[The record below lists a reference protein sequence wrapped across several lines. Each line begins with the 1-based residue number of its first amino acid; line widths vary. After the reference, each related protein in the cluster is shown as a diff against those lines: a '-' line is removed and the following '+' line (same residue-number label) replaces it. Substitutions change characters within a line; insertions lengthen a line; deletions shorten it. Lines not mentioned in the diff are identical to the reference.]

1 MYIYI
6 IFMNN
11 YSIFSKS
18 FQKEDQVLNLDNRV
32 DSVGRINIMQ
42 PPSSE
47 MQFKMYEKISIDN
60 KATDYRGALNG
71 EYETTLLSNLF
82 FCAENIQIIQNGI
95 RAGVHKMSNGRY
107 MVPNQNIDNLKIIMR
122 SIFMQYSENLQT
134 NITKQI
140 EKLNALVLDYCV
152 PNVYSGAVSYEK
164 YCYDQ
169 STIARPLDRQE
180 NHDRN
185 FKQLEQKPW
194 F

>member
-1 MYIYI
+1 MD
-6 IFMNN
+6 N
-11 YSIFSKS
+11 YSEFYKS
-18 FQKEDQVLNLDNRV
+18 FRKEDGILNLNNRV
-32 DSVGRINIMQ
+32 DTISRMDIMQ

-47 MQFKMYEKISIDN
+47 VQFKMYEKLSIDN

-82 FCAENIQIIQNGI
+82 FSAENIQIIQNGI
-95 RAGVHKMSNGRY
+95 RAGVHKLSDGKY

-140 EKLNALVLDYCV
+140 EKLNALVLDYSV
-152 PNVYSGAVSYEK
+152 KNVYSGAVSYEK

-169 STIARPLDRQE
+169 SVIARPLDRPE
-180 NHDRN
+180 NYDRN
-185 FKQLEQKPW
+185 FKQLEKKPW
-194 F
+194 I